1 MFQTPE
7 SLNGVQIDVD
17 AFQPRKQAKDLIA
30 AGRLRTDDESKN
42 FSQKFIVDEALARK
56 YVEHVKVLETNKRKR
71 AEKKRL
77 MAQLEKDRRYDEYDW
92 ISLFNDGLL
101 KKLTVADLNKYLLHN
116 KMVHCLKL
124 KKAEKVRIIQG
135 HIVSTSNNEA
145 NFEEWEDGQD
155 DVSSISSNDSDYDI
169 VLCDTNMS
177 DDQQSSDDSGDNVE
191 NIFTKTR
198 SGRIVTN
205 WRISKHT

>member
-1 MFQTPE
+1 MNHRVKKRDFVKLANFSRIKRGLKPTKSSTTVFNSARPQNKR
-7 SLNGVQIDVD
+7 SS
-17 AFQPRKQAKDLIA
+17 QAKKHIGL
-30 AGRLRTDDESKN
+30 GLFCSKKPPKLQEN
-42 FSQKFIVDEALARK
+42 DNLLTHYQ
-56 YVEHVKVLETNKRKR
+56 R
-71 AEKKRL
+71 ASRP
-77 MAQLEKDRRYDEYDW
+77 W
-92 ISLFNDGLL
+92 ISLCNDGLL

-124 KKAEKVRIIQG
+124 KKSEKNRIIQG

-155 DVSSISSNDSDYDI
+155 DVSSISSIDRDYDI

-177 DDQQSSDDSGDNVE
+177 DDQQSSEDSGDNVE

-205 WRISKHT
+205 WRISKYT